1 MKTMVDDAVGH
12 VPQVAAEMDMAPGM
26 ILIPMAAALVPQKA
40 VKMTTVTALVARRPP
55 THLVIVP
62 GLGRRG
68 RT

>member
-1 MKTMVDDAVGH
+1 
-12 VPQVAAEMDMAPGM
+12 
-26 ILIPMAAALVPQKA
+26 

-62 GLGRRG
+62 GLGQRG